1 MMVQSWEDLRSWS
14 GARGQGE
21 SKTGWGA
28 LPERGKDL
36 GLDSL
41 LYHVLLPFIQMIF
54 IGHLG
59 SVSIGLGGEDI
70 LGSKMNFFP
79 RKSLASFRFL
89 IFRI

>member
-41 LYHVLLPFIQMIF
+41 LYHVYLPARFQYKRHGTSHQAALPLL
-54 IGHLG
+54 
-59 SVSIGLGGEDI
+59 
-70 LGSKMNFFP
+70 
-79 RKSLASFRFL
+79 SFETDQ
-89 IFRI
+89 